1 MFSFVAFVALI
12 SGQLFGIGHGSERTH
27 GAGNRNGAELYRC
40 RFGKDKEAKT
50 AERRLVL
57 DIVIDTVFFSRLS
70 SLASLFDV
78 CG

>member
-40 RFGKDKEAKT
+40 RFGKDKEAKS
-50 AERRLVL
+50 AEERRLVL
-57 DIVIDTVFFSRLS
+57 DIVIDTVFFVADC
-70 SLASLFDV
+70 LA
-78 CG
+78 